1 MNNTVKVNLSIK
13 LPGSVMLS
21 QQAAEN
27 TPNSFNEFK
36 IEVSGPKGE
45 DREVLTV
52 QTRKSVPANQSLNI
66 SKDAYD
72 AMIDVELC
80 PYWCKAGTWA
90 GMNNKMR
97 LEAHLKRIAE
107 GLGGTSFT
115 YQVFED

>member
-45 DREVLTV
+45 NREVLTI
-52 QTRKSVPANQSLNI
+52 QTRKSVPASQSLNI

-80 PYWCKAGTWA
+80 PYWSKEGTWA
-90 GMNNKMR
+90 GMNTKMR
-97 LEAHLKRIAE
+97 LEAHLRRICE
-107 GLGGTSFT
+107 GLGGTSYT

>member
-1 MNNTVKVNLSIK
+1 MNNTVKVNLSIT

-21 QQAAEN
+21 QQVAEN
-27 TPNSFNEFK
+27 TPDSFDEFK
-36 IEVSGPKGE
+36 VEVSGPKGE

-52 QTRKSVPANQSLNI
+52 QTRKCVPASQSLNI

-72 AMIDVELC
+72 AMIDKELY

-90 GMNNKMR
+90 GMNDRMR

-115 YQVFED
+115 YLVFED

>member
-1 MNNTVKVNLSIK
+1 MNNTVKVNLSIT

-45 DREVLTV
+45 DMEVLTV
-52 QTRKSVPANQSLNI
+52 QTRKCAPASQSLNI

-72 AMIDVELC
+72 AMIDKELC

-90 GMNNKMR
+90 GMNDKMR

>member
-52 QTRKSVPANQSLNI
+52 QTRKCAPASQSLNI
-66 SKDAYD
+66 SKESFDT
-72 AMIDVELC
+72 MIDKELC
-80 PYWCKAGTWA
+80 PYWCKSGTGA

-107 GLGGTSFT
+107 GLDGTSFT

>member
-1 MNNTVKVNLSIK
+1 MNNTVKVNLNIK
-13 LPGSVMLS
+13 LPGGVMLS
-21 QQAAEN
+21 QQVAEN
-27 TPNSFNEFK
+27 TPNSFKEFK

-45 DREVLTV
+45 DMEVLTV
-52 QTRKSVPANQSLNI
+52 KTRKSAPARQSLNI

-72 AMIDVELC
+72 AMIDRELC

-90 GMNNKMR
+90 GMNGKRR

>member
-1 MNNTVKVNLSIK
+1 MNNTIKVSLSVV
-13 LPGSVMLS
+13 LPGRTMLS

-27 TPNSFNEFK
+27 TPDSFDEFK
-36 IEVSGPKGE
+36 VEVSGPKGE

-52 QTRKSVPANQSLNI
+52 QTRKSAPANQSLNI

>member
-21 QQAAEN
+21 QQVAEN
-27 TPNSFNEFK
+27 TPNSFDEFK
-36 IEVSGPKGE
+36 VEVSSPEGE
-45 DREVLTV
+45 NIEVLTV
-52 QTRKSVPANQSLNI
+52 QTRKCAPASQSLNI

-80 PYWCKAGTWA
+80 PYWCKARTWA

>member
-52 QTRKSVPANQSLNI
+52 QTRKCAPASQSLNI

-72 AMIDVELC
+72 AMIDKELC
-80 PYWCKAGTWA
+80 PCWSKAGTWA
-90 GMNNKMR
+90 GMNAKMR
-97 LEAHLKRIAE
+97 LEAHLQKICE
-107 GLGGTSFT
+107 SLGGTSYT

>member
-27 TPNSFNEFK
+27 TPNSFNEFNL
-36 IEVSGPKGE
+36 EVSGPKGE
-45 DREVLTV
+45 GREVLTV
-52 QTRKSVPANQSLNI
+52 QTRKCTPANQSLNI

-72 AMIDVELC
+72 AMIDKESY
-80 PYWCKAGTWA
+80 PHWCKAGTWA
-90 GMNNKMR
+90 GMNDKMR

-115 YQVFED
+115 YQVFEE

>member
-52 QTRKSVPANQSLNI
+52 QTTR
-66 SKDAYD
+66 
-72 AMIDVELC
+72 
-80 PYWCKAGTWA
+80 
-90 GMNNKMR
+90 
-97 LEAHLKRIAE
+97 
-107 GLGGTSFT
+107 
-115 YQVFED
+115 

>member
-36 IEVSGPKGE
+36 IEVSGPKGKN
-45 DREVLTV
+45 REVLAI
-52 QTRKSVPANQSLNI
+52 QTRKSVPASQSLNI

-72 AMIDVELC
+72 AMVDVGLC

-90 GMNNKMR
+90 GMDNKMR
-97 LEAHLKRIAE
+97 LETHLKRIAE